1 MTAVYRRL
9 LSSLLIA
16 AAACNAQTGE
26 PEHTEHGTSKPAAAQ
41 PSEHSGHVAPSSLPS
56 GYAMIARDPAREAG
70 SGLATAQVEERAFQ
84 RTIRTNGVVAL
95 DETGTAHV
103 HSKVRGWIEQ
113 VSANFIGKQ
122 VRAGAPLCT
131 IYSQEVYGAQLE
143 FISVL
148 EQTSGRAAGASAFAE
163 VEKTASEKLLAAAR
177 RRLALWDVPP
187 AEVERLER
195 TRKPSRT
202 FPIVAPRSG
211 IVVSK
216 QAIPGMFIDLGSEL
230 YVISDTAKLWVLAD
244 VYGNDL
250 PWIKVGTPAKLS
262 VEGLEAPLADIPIAF
277 LPPTIEETTRTLKV
291 RFELDNRDHRI
302 RPGAF
307 ATVEMSID
315 LGPGLAVP
323 ESSVILNGDRAVAF
337 VVDAKTITPRAL
349 ELGPLVDGY
358 YGVRSGL
365 TRGESVATGA
375 QFLIDSE
382 SRLRAT
388 SGPGAQ
394 HAGH

>member
-9 LSSLLIA
+9 LSPLLVA
-16 AAACNAQTGE
+16 AISCNGQKTA
-26 PEHTEHGTSKPAAAQ
+26 
-41 PSEHSGHVAPSSLPS
+41 SEHAGHEGSKAPSAETTDHASHGAAPVPS
-56 GYAMIARDPAREAG
+56 GYAAIARDPSREAG
-70 SGLATAQVEERAFQ
+70 MGFSTAKVEERAFQ
-84 RTIRTNGVVAL
+84 RAIRTSGVVAL

-148 EQTSGRAAGASAFAE
+148 EQTSGRTAGTSAFAE
-163 VEKTASEKLLAAAR
+163 IERSATDKLLAAAR

-187 AEVERLER
+187 AEVERLEK

-202 FPIVAPRSG
+202 FPVLAPRSG

-216 QAIPGMFIDLGSEL
+216 QAIPGMFIDPGSEL

-244 VYGNDL
+244 VYSNDL
-250 PWIKVGTPAKLS
+250 PWIKVGSPAKLS
-262 VEGLEAPLADIPIAF
+262 IEGLQAPLTDVPIAF
-277 LPPTIEETTRTLKV
+277 LPPTIDETTRTLKV

-307 ATVEMSID
+307 ATVELSID
-315 LGPGLAVP
+315 LGPSLAVP
-323 ESSVILNGDRAVAF
+323 ENSVILNGDRAIAF
-337 VVDAKTITPRAL
+337 AVDDKSITPRAL
-349 ELGPLVDGY
+349 ELGPLVDGFY
-358 YGVRSGL
+358 RVRSGL
-365 TRGESVATGA
+365 MAGELVATGA

-388 SGPGAQ
+388 SSPGAQ
-394 HAGH
+394 HGGH

>member
-9 LSSLLIA
+9 LAPLVVA
-16 AAACNAQTGE
+16 ALACNA
-26 PEHTEHGTSKPAAAQ
+26 KDNA
-41 PSEHSGHVAPSSLPS
+41 SEHSGHVASPPASAAPGSHAGHSGHASIPS
-56 GYAMIARDPAREAG
+56 GYAMIPRDPAREAG
-70 SGLATAQVEERAFQ
+70 LALSTAKVEERRFQ

-148 EQTSGRAAGASAFAE
+148 EQTSGRAAGTGAFAD
-163 VEKTASEKLLAAAR
+163 VEKAASEKLLAAAR
-177 RRLALWDVPP
+177 RRLALWDVPT
-187 AEVERLER
+187 AEVERLEKS
-195 TRKPSRT
+195 RKPSRT
-202 FPIVAPRSG
+202 FAIVAPRSG

-216 QAIPGMFIDLGSEL
+216 QAIPGMFIDPGSEL

-250 PWIKVGTPAKLS
+250 PWIELGTPAKLT
-262 VEGLEAPLADIPIAF
+262 VEGLEAPLTNVPIAF

-291 RFELDNRDHRI
+291 RFELDNREHRI

-323 ESSVILNGDRAVAF
+323 ESSVILNGDHAVAF
-337 VVDAKTITPRAL
+337 VVDEKNITPRAL

-358 YGVRSGL
+358 YRVREGL
-365 TRGESVATGA
+365 MAGDSVATGA

-388 SGPGAQ
+388 SSPGAA